1 MSIASLDIAIF
12 GLTITSSWGNGHAS
26 TYRGLVG
33 ALDARGHSVEFVER
47 DVPWYRGN
55 RDLAD
60 PPFCRTHLYDDLEQL
75 RTECGNVVDRADVV
89 IIGSY
94 VPDGVDVARWALA
107 RHEGPSAFY
116 DIDTPVTLAKLER
129 GDEEY
134 LAENLIPAFDLYLS
148 FSGGETLEILEGE
161 YGARRARPLQ
171 CAVDPTHYRPVQT
184 TNRWLFGYLGTYS
197 DDRRPSVE
205 RLLRGPARR
214 LHTDQFVVAGPQYPD
229 NIEWPSNVRRVD
241 HLAPPEHPEFYNA
254 QEWTLNVTREDMRR
268 LGHSPSVRLFEAAA
282 CGTPII
288 SDRWEGLE
296 EYFEPGR
303 EILVAESSDEVVE
316 YLTSIEEETR
326 RQIGRRAR
334 RRVLDEHTPADRAA
348 EFEGHL
354 EEVMS

>member
-1 MSIASLDIAIF
+1 MSIESLDIAIF

-26 TYRGLVG
+26 TYRGLVS
-33 ALDARGHSVEFVER
+33 ALDDRGHRVAFLER
-47 DVPWYRGN
+47 DVSWYRGN

-60 PPFCRTHLYDDLEQL
+60 PPFCRTHLYDSLEQL
-75 RTECGNVVDRADVV
+75 REEGAEVVDRADVV

-94 VPDGVDVARWALA
+94 VPDGIDVARWALA
-107 RHEGPSAFY
+107 RHDGPSAFY

-134 LAENLIPAFDLYLS
+134 LVANLIPAFDLYLS
-148 FSGGETLEILEGE
+148 FSGGETLEVLETE
-161 YGARRARPLQ
+161 YGARRARALQ
-171 CAVDPTHYRPVQT
+171 CAVDPSHYRPLET
-184 TNRWLFGYLGTYS
+184 ANRWLFGYLGTYS
-197 DDRRPSVE
+197 DDRRRRVE
-205 RLLRGPARR
+205 RFLREPARR
-214 LHTDQFVVAGPQYPD
+214 LADERFVAAGPQYPD
-229 NIEWPSNVRRVD
+229 DIDWPSNVRRID
-241 HLAPPEHPEFYNA
+241 HLPPPEHPGFYNS
-254 QEWTLNVTREDMRR
+254 QKWTLNVTRDDMRR

-288 SDRWEGLE
+288 SDHWEGLE

-303 EILVAESSDEVVE
+303 EILVADSSDEVVE
-316 YLTSIEEETR
+316 YLTSVDEELR

-354 EEVMS
+354 EEVLS